1 MTTPHHL
8 QLGDFIR
15 GFFQIDEDAVAVC
28 VDAATPN
35 AAPFEGYVI
44 RRESSGKVCVRV
56 WEPGGSGPARLV
68 PTRIV
73 RVDSRQ
79 KKLVIPNETLSVSLF
94 KGRTTDHDWIT
105 PWYVRPAATMT
116 KIFDALEKY
125 RGSPGDLFLSDVDC
139 TKLIRTTDL
148 CVADVLELIL
158 ADSRHVRVGHK
169 VDDHRTAPLLHLG
182 FFIEYVPLGES

>member
-1 MTTPHHL
+1 MTSKHHL
-8 QLGDFIR
+8 QFGDFIR
-15 GFFQIDEDAVAVC
+15 GFFLIDDEAVAVC

-35 AAPFEGYVI
+35 AVPYEGYMI
-44 RRESSGKVCVRV
+44 KQESSGKVHARV

-79 KKLVIPNETLSVSLF
+79 KELVVPNETLSVSLF
-94 KGRTTDHDWIT
+94 KGRTTDHHWIT

-116 KIFDALEKY
+116 KIFDALEKC

-182 FFIEYVPLGES
+182 FFIEYVPLRAA

>member
-1 MTTPHHL
+1 MTSKHHL
-8 QLGDFIR
+8 QFGDFIR
-15 GFFQIDEDAVAVC
+15 GFFLIDDEAVAVC

-35 AAPFEGYVI
+35 AVPYEGYVI
-44 RRESSGKVCVRV
+44 KRESSGKVHARV

-79 KKLVIPNETLSVSLF
+79 KELVVPNETLSVSLF

-116 KIFDALEKY
+116 KIFDALEKC

-139 TKLIRTTDL
+139 TKLI
-148 CVADVLELIL
+148 L
-158 ADSRHVRVGHK
+158 ADGRHVRVGHK